1 MIVHGCIPSS
11 LRGHFSFRQP
21 FEHLLQLIESI
32 DRNQTPSFV
41 ECLSSDGSPGTLHFK
56 EDISQ
61 MIIVVIRVGV
71 CSLHGRPQKHPLGR
85 RRSFKAVI
93 N

>member
-32 DRNQTPSFV
+32 DRNQTPRLLNACRATAV
-41 ECLSSDGSPGTLHFK
+41 LTLHFK

-71 CSLHGRPQKHPLGR
+71 CSLHGRPHKHPLGR
-85 RRSFKAVI
+85 RRSFKAVTS
-93 N
+93 